1 MNRNGPHGRRGP
13 VKAFCVFAA
22 LLMLGLWTG
31 AAAEETAW
39 VLNTPEMILARD
51 AASRM
56 DLRDPEGNPLRVWSD
71 PEKPGRGQADAD
83 GKEPDYIGIIGFA
96 ALPNN
101 PAASQFSVFDKAY
114 WTIPQYILQDGKL
127 KQQGLIPH
135 KTPLVVTGQKLEAD
149 GNGGYSGLLQVVR
162 LDVSREC
169 LIDVSCFVTL
179 PYWSLPM
186 GEISRYGCCIAV
198 YRETPGEGP
207 RDEEGN
213 ACTLRD
219 GTRILI
225 SYDNGETGGQPV
237 DTVLSV
243 RGTVFRENE
252 DGTIVPVTVYFRE
265 VDLVL
270 NY

>member
-56 DLRDPEGNPLRVWSD
+56 DLRDPEGNPLRVWSKK
-71 PEKPGRGQADAD
+71 EKPGRGQADAD

-127 KQQGLIPH
+127 
-135 KTPLVVTGQKLEAD
+135 TT
-149 GNGGYSGLLQVVR
+149 
-162 LDVSREC
+162 
-169 LIDVSCFVTL
+169 IDENRV
-179 PYWSLPM
+179 Y
-186 GEISRYGCCIAV
+186 GEIRKITARLGMA
-198 YRETPGEGP
+198 G
-207 RDEEGN
+207 
-213 ACTLRD
+213 
-219 GTRILI
+219 
-225 SYDNGETGGQPV
+225 
-237 DTVLSV
+237 
-243 RGTVFRENE
+243 
-252 DGTIVPVTVYFRE
+252 
-265 VDLVL
+265 
-270 NY
+270 